1 MIQIVFNIFIFNI
14 LQFIFIDCHL
24 VLSLKYLPV
33 YKSNYSTPIEIMRS
47 IVITKLYANIEIG
60 TPKQIVEIPL
70 DFKSSD
76 FYISDN
82 PIKDFEKKSELYSD
96 LKFYYLSKSS
106 SRVPQEDIYFSGL
119 NFNIGEYSLESFFLN
134 NSKQELGFYLPF
146 NLDYP
151 ESGGLGLLLY
161 SKSEAT
167 SNQERTFLTQIKKKG
182 LIEDYYWSIFYDSK
196 EIENDEK
203 EFILLGLLPGE
214 LNLTLGY
221 YNHSYFNQD
230 NLKSIYLKISGDVL
244 TNIFTVDE
252 ITFFEGSNRD
262 KIKYDFPTNITDLK
276 NIEINYHSRGV
287 QAPYALLEKYRNYFK
302 EYISQEECFEGEFN
316 DLFKKYFFYCKNNKE
331 TIDNIKKTFPGFNF
345 LSIKLEHNFTLDA
358 NDLFFEKNGYVF
370 CLMYFHYSEYIERNW
385 IMGKPFLRKYQF
397 IFNPDKKQLFF
408 YSNREGENGKDKEEN
423 NGENRGEGQ
432 NNHLLVK
439 ILIIIFITIIVVS
452 SICFVLFKY
461 YLYDKFNRKKRAN
474 ELDEDFDYIQK
485 KETDNH
491 KTLGINNVE

>member
-1 MIQIVFNIFIFNI
+1 MQNVFNFFIIYI

-33 YKSNYSTPIEIMRS
+33 YKSNYSTPAEIMRS

-60 TPKQIVEIPL
+60 TPKQIIEIPL

-82 PIKDFEKKSELYSD
+82 PIKDFEKKSELFSE
-96 LKFYYLSKSS
+96 LKFYYLLNSS
-106 SRVPQEDIYFSGL
+106 SRVPKEDIYFSGL
-119 NFNIGEYSLESFFLN
+119 NFEIGEYSVESFFLN
-134 NSKQELGFYLPF
+134 NSKIELGFFLPF
-146 NLDYP
+146 KLNYP
-151 ESGGLGLLLY
+151 ESGGLGLLLN

-167 SNQERTFLTQIKKKG
+167 SNSERTFLAQIKDKK

-196 EIENDEK
+196 EISNNEK
-203 EFILLGLLPGE
+203 GFILLGPLPGE
-214 LNLTLGY
+214 LKLNLGY

-230 NLKSIYLKISGDVL
+230 NLKSIYAKISGDVL

-252 ITFFEGSNRD
+252 ITFFEGNNRD
-262 KIKYDFPTNITDLK
+262 KIKYDFPTNITELK
-276 NIEINYHSRGV
+276 SIEINYHSRGV
-287 QAPYALLEKYRNYFK
+287 QAPYTLLEKYRNFFR
-302 EYISQEECFEGEFN
+302 EYISKEECFEGEFN
-316 DLFKKYFFYCKNNKE
+316 EPFKKYFFYCKNNKE
-331 TIDNIKKTFPGFNF
+331 TIDNIKKSFPGFNF
-345 LSIKLEHNFTLDA
+345 LSKTFEHNFTLDA
-358 NDLFFEKNGYVF
+358 NDLFFEKNEYVF

-397 IFNPDKKQLFF
+397 IFNPDKKQVFF

-423 NGENRGEGQ
+423 NGENKAEGHD
-432 NNHLLVK
+432 NNLLI
-439 ILIIIFITIIVVS
+439 ILLIIFITIIVVS
-452 SICFVLFKY
+452 FICFVLFKY

-474 ELDEDFDYIQK
+474 ELDDDFDYIQK
-485 KETDNH
+485 KEIDNH

>member
-1 MIQIVFNIFIFNI
+1 MTQNVLNIFIFNI
-14 LQFIFIDCHL
+14 LQFFFIDCHL

-47 IVITKLYANIEIG
+47 TVITKLYAIIEIG
-60 TPKQIVEIPL
+60 TPKQIIEIPL

-76 FYISDN
+76 FYISDS
-82 PIKDFEKKSELYSD
+82 PIKDFEKKSELFSD
-96 LKFYYLSKSS
+96 LKFYNLLKSS
-106 SRVPQEDIYFSGL
+106 SRVPQEDVYFSGL
-119 NFNIGEYSLESFFLN
+119 NFDIGEYSVESFFLN
-134 NSKQELGFYLPF
+134 NSKYELGFYLPF
-146 NLDYP
+146 QLNYP

-167 SNQERTFLTQIKKKG
+167 SNRERTFLTQIKNKK
-182 LIEDYYWSIFYDSK
+182 LTEDYYWSVFYDSK
-196 EIENDEK
+196 EITDDEK
-203 EFILLGLLPGE
+203 GFILLGPLPEE
-214 LNLTLGY
+214 LKLNLGY
-221 YNHSYFNQD
+221 YNYSYFNKD
-230 NLKSIYLKISGDVL
+230 YLKPIYVKISGGVL

-262 KIKYDFPTNITDLK
+262 KIKYDFPTNIT
-276 NIEINYHSRGV
+276 
-287 QAPYALLEKYRNYFK
+287 LLEKYRNFFK
-302 EYISQEECFEGEFN
+302 EYISKEECFEGEFN

-345 LSIKLEHNFTLDA
+345 LSKKLEHNFTLDA
-358 NDLFFEKNGYVF
+358 NDLFFEKNEYVF

-397 IFNPDKKQLFF
+397 IFNPDKKQVFF

-423 NGENRGEGQ
+423 NGENKAEGHD
-432 NNHLLVK
+432 NNLLI
-439 ILIIIFITIIVVS
+439 ILLIIFITIIVVS
-452 SICFVLFKY
+452 FICFVLFKY

-474 ELDEDFDYIQK
+474 ELDDDFDYIQK
-485 KETDNH
+485 KENDNH

>member
-1 MIQIVFNIFIFNI
+1 MTQNVLNIFIFNI
-14 LQFIFIDCHL
+14 LQFFFIDCHL

-47 IVITKLYANIEIG
+47 TVITKLYAIIEIG
-60 TPKQIVEIPL
+60 TPKQIIEIPL

-76 FYISDN
+76 FYISDS
-82 PIKDFEKKSELYSD
+82 PIKDFEKKSELFSD
-96 LKFYYLSKSS
+96 LKFYNLLKSS
-106 SRVPQEDIYFSGL
+106 SRVPQEDVYYNGL
-119 NFNIGEYSLESFFLN
+119 NFNIGEYSVESFFLN
-134 NSKQELGFYLPF
+134 NSKYELGFYLPF
-146 NLDYP
+146 QLNYP

-167 SNQERTFLTQIKKKG
+167 SNRERTFLTQIKNKK
-182 LIEDYYWSIFYDSK
+182 LTEDYYWSVFYDSK
-196 EIENDEK
+196 EITDDEK
-203 EFILLGLLPGE
+203 GFILLGPLPEE
-214 LNLTLGY
+214 LKLNLGY
-221 YNHSYFNQD
+221 YNYSYFNKD
-230 NLKSIYLKISGDVL
+230 YLKPIYVKISGGVL

-262 KIKYDFPTNITDLK
+262 KIKYDFPTNITELK
-276 NIEINYHSRGV
+276 DIEINYHSRGV
-287 QAPYALLEKYRNYFK
+287 QAPYTLLEKYRNFFK
-302 EYISQEECFEGEFN
+302 EYISKEECFEGEFN

-345 LSIKLEHNFTLDA
+345 LSKKLEHNFTLDA
-358 NDLFFEKNGYVF
+358 NDLFFEKNEYVF

-408 YSNREGENGKDKEEN
+408 YSNRERENGKDKEEN
-423 NGENRGEGQ
+423 NGEIRVEVKG
-432 NNHLLVK
+432 NHLLI
-439 ILIIIFITIIVVS
+439 ILLIIFITIIVVS

-474 ELDEDFDYIQK
+474 ELDDDFDYIQK
-485 KETDNH
+485 KENDNH